1 MPKASDQR
9 LRTRQPKATVTV
21 RQVPAGTL
29 RNGRRATTTATPR
42 GAAEDTT
49 SRFTAYGDGTL
60 TVGQHLRNQQA
71 WWASKGRTT

>member
-9 LRTRQPKATVTV
+9 PRTRQPKAPVTV

-29 RNGRRATTTATPR
+29 RNGRRTTTAPR
-42 GAAEDTT
+42 GAAEDAT